1 LDRKRHTVC
10 LPPLTWSMDGR
21 TLLPSEERTD
31 TIPILHK
38 TCHSAAPIL
47 SLRWLATSVEL
58 LSTIDLMCRA
68 TNPSARVV
76 CQLPHDT

>member
-1 LDRKRHTVC
+1 MVRRPQIAIDVRQGEAYALSVEEAGEYNPHIAQTVPQRC
-10 LPPLTWSMDGR
+10 
-21 TLLPSEERTD
+21 
-31 TIPILHK
+31 
-38 TCHSAAPIL
+38 PIL

-76 CQLPHDT
+76 YQLPHDT